1 MENTLAKFCQ
11 SRSIQFQKTL
21 SADLENIRHGVDKII
36 KEKAAFTELFCII
49 KETVRDLKNPLLKIV
64 SYKTKVNRKVGY
76 DMREHSFTACEI
88 TFDGKD
94 KLSFIPTEDQDPYSL
109 GIFFNNKEN
118 NNFSIFINNNSW
130 AIKPNIDTKLTFEDY
145 YTELNKE
152 SIHML
157 LGCFFYRNCF

>member
-1 MENTLAKFCQ
+1 MDSTLAKFCQ
-11 SRSIQFQKTL
+11 GRSVQFQKTL
-21 SADLENIRHGVDKII
+21 SADLENVRHGVDKII

-64 SYKTKVNRKVGY
+64 SYKTKVIRRVGN
-76 DMREHSFTACEI
+76 DMREHSFTACDI
-88 TFDGKD
+88 TFNGED
-94 KLSFIPTEDQDPYSL
+94 KLSFIPTKNQDPYSL
-109 GIFFNNKEN
+109 DIFFNNEKN
-118 NNFSIFINNNSW
+118 NNFSIVTNNNNW
-130 AIKPNIDTKLTFEDY
+130 IIRPNIDTKVTFEDY